1 MSENEIE
8 DALRA
13 RLLDDL
19 FFGEPGVIEPDD
31 DLFELGLDSMGVTRL
46 VVFAE
51 RSLRSRIPDS
61 EIVADNF
68 ATLTALTALVVRH
81 AA

>member
-1 MSENEIE
+1 MTEETVTRLLHE
-8 DALRA
+8 

-19 FFGEPGVIEPDD
+19 FFGEPGTIALDD

-51 RSLRSRIPDS
+51 RSLASRIPDA
-61 EIVADNF
+61 EVVAENF
-68 ATLTALTALVVRH
+68 GTLAALVATVLRNR
-81 AA
+81 

>member
-1 MSENEIE
+1 MTDTEIE
-8 DALRA
+8 DLLRA
-13 RLLDDL
+13 HLLDDL

-51 RSLRSRIPDS
+51 RRLGSRIPDRDV
-61 EIVADNF
+61 VAAHF
-68 ATLTALTALVVRH
+68 GTLRALVALVQRH

>member
-1 MSENEIE
+1 MAADAITA
-8 DALRA
+8 ALRA

-19 FFGEPGVIEPDD
+19 FFGEPGEIALDD

-51 RSLRSRIPDS
+51 RSLNSRIPD
-61 EIVADNF
+61 ADVTAEHF
-68 ATLTALTALVVRH
+68 GTLRALSALVERH
-81 AA
+81 AR

>member
-1 MSENEIE
+1 MS
-8 DALRA
+8 DTTALLRE

-19 FFGEPGVIEPDD
+19 FFGEPGRIDLDD

-51 RSLRSRIPDS
+51 RRLRARIPDT
-61 EIVADNF
+61 EVVAENF
-68 ATLTALTALVVRH
+68 ATLRALVALVERH
-81 AA
+81 RG

>member
-1 MSENEIE
+1 MTEAEIMNL
-8 DALRA
+8 LRE

-19 FFGEPGVIEPDD
+19 FFGEPGVIELDD

-51 RSLRSRIPDS
+51 RRLGASIPDS
-61 EIVADNF
+61 DVVAENVGTLRALL
-68 ATLTALTALVVRH
+68 ATVLRH
-81 AA
+81 RG